1 MAEKNNTAELSKMDG
16 RKCQV
21 CDLIFTP
28 IYDGFG
34 MHNPLVKGIDGGSMH
49 LNCFVEIMKKADTTK
64 LKKKHISLEFL
75 DEAGADDLRFSQMQH
90 RNSVDGL
97 TTHFQLEK
105 N

>member
-1 MAEKNNTAELSKMDG
+1 MAELSKMDG

-21 CDLIFTP
+21 CELIFTP
-28 IYDGFG
+28 IYDG
-34 MHNPLVKGIDGGSMH
+34 HALYNPLVKGVDGGSMH
-49 LNCFVEIMKKADTTK
+49 MNCFVALMDKAKTTE
-64 LKKKHISLEFL
+64 LKKKHISLKFL
-75 DEAGADDLRFSQMQH
+75 DEAGVDDLRYRQMQH